1 MTRREALVALSVA
14 AGLIVGGLTW
24 LFGPLGLLGSGVG
37 LAVAAL
43 AIPTRKE

>member
-1 MTRREALVALSVA
+1 MTRREALVALSIA

-24 LFGPLGLLGSGVG
+24 LFGAVGLLSAGVG
-37 LAVAAL
+37 LAAIAL